1 MSLESNIQ
9 DLVSQTNQLDS
20 TIKSELIDISS
31 DFSSIRSRLAVV
43 EGALGTPELRSTSIP
58 NAGGGTTIT
67 QPTTS
72 TATKGNDVIKI
83 DPTASLVWL
92 WNPSSNSWVSIP
104 FTTIAPAQM
113 IDVQAIINQANTAID
128 AGLEARLTALA
139 ASITE
144 TVLDTQ
150 QTQIDGLASTVS
162 TLGTTVSGH
171 TSAIATESTARA
183 SGDSALAS
191 QITDLVATVGANETA
206 FLSFQAAVAADP
218 TSASAQLLNTMQT
231 QIGANTSAIQSETAT
246 RTTQNTSLASQVN
259 TLSSSI
265 SSAQAAIVSE
275 ATARANADSALTT
288 TTQSLAAQLGT
299 AQGAITNLQ
308 SVTAGLNSNTVSN
321 ITTLT
326 SQVGALNTTV
336 QDVSSAVNG
345 ISGKRSLSINANGQ
359 VTGIELLGGGATGSQ
374 IKFQASNLVV
384 YDPSTGIETV
394 PFAIS
399 GGSTYINKAVIKN
412 ADIDTLKIAGNAV
425 TQTSVFNV
433 VSDITNIG
441 ATPVT
446 VVSGTITVT
455 GTQPILMLLSSFVGG
470 AVSNGYPNAG
480 GIGGNA
486 IAYIGSYQ
494 QAIIPSITVQGGIL
508 TCATGA
514 VVFTDIPAGT
524 YTCSVKF
531 TCENPSSVS
540 PGFLVRNPKMIV
552 LETKR

>member
-9 DLVSQTNQLDS
+9 DLVAQTNQLDS

-67 QPTTS
+67 QPTVS
-72 TATKGNDVIKI
+72 TDTKGNDVIKV

-113 IDVQAIINQANTAID
+113 IDVQAIVNQANTAID
-128 AGLEARLTALA
+128 AGLEDRLTALA

-144 TVLDTQ
+144 TVLETQ

-183 SGDSALAS
+183 SGDTALAS

-231 QIGANTSAIQSETAT
+231 QIGANTSAIQTEAAT
-246 RTTQNTSLASQVN
+246 RTTQTSSLASQIN

-265 SSAQAAIVSE
+265 SSAQAAVVSE

-308 SVTAGLNSNTVSN
+308 SVTSGLNSNTVSS
-321 ITTLT
+321 ITTLS
-326 SQVGALNTTV
+326 SQVGTLNTTV
-336 QDVSSAVNG
+336 QDVSNAVNG

-359 VTGIELLGGGATGSQ
+359 VTGIELLGGGSTGSQ
-374 IKFQASNLVV
+374 IKFQAANLVV
-384 YDPSTGIETV
+384 YDPSSGIETV

-399 GGSTYINKAVIKN
+399 GGATYINKAVIKN

-425 TQTSVFNV
+425 TQASVFSV
-433 VSDITNIG
+433 VEDVTNIKT
-441 ATPVT
+441 TPVT
-446 VVSGTITVT
+446 VVSGTITT
-455 GTQPILMLLSSFVGG
+455 SGSQPILMMLSGFVGG
-470 AVSNGYPNAG
+470 ALATGTPNTQD
-480 GIGGNA
+480 IGANA
-486 IAYIGSYQ
+486 VAYIGSYSQ
-494 QAIIPSITVQGGIL
+494 TIVPELTVQTNIL
-508 TCATGA
+508 TCTTSAVLFTG
-514 VVFTDIPAGT
+514 IPAGT
-524 YTCSVKF
+524 YTCRIEF
-531 TCENPSSVS
+531 TATHTTTTS
-540 PGFLVRNPKMIV
+540 PGILVRNPKMIV